1 MQLVLTAKPLKRL
14 ERELKRGGR
23 REIGGLLMGEHIG
36 GEKFRLA
43 DFTVQHDGGSHSHFL
58 RDPAQHKEQLDSFFA
73 RTGHDYGRF
82 NYLGEWHSHPSFEPL
97 PSSTDMASMQQLV
110 EDPATNVNFL
120 VLLIVR
126 RSSGRRLD
134 FSALAFRP
142 GHAPLPVEVES
153 EGDNIGADVPTW
165 CGWLRRLINR

>member
-1 MQLVLTAKPLKRL
+1 MQLLLTAEPLSRL

-23 REIGGLLMGEHIG
+23 REIGGLLMGEHID
-36 GEKFRLA
+36 GERFRLA
-43 DFTVQHDGGSHSHFL
+43 DFTVQHEGGSRSHFV
-58 RDPAQHKEQLDSFFA
+58 RDPAQHREQLDMFFA

-97 PSSTDMASMQQLV
+97 PSTTDMVSMQQLV
-110 EDPATNVNFL
+110 EDPATGVNFL
-120 VLLIVR
+120 VLLIIR
-126 RSSGRRLD
+126 RSSRRRLE

-142 GHAPLPVEVES
+142 GHEPLPVEVQT
-153 EGDNIGADVPTW
+153 EGENINPEAPTW